1 MELDIDFLS
10 QRGDIDV
17 LVYTEDMELV
27 RSEITGTDG
36 HRILLDNT
44 LPSGEF
50 FVQIAL
56 FGSGE
61 NQYRL
66 NLMEN

>member
-1 MELDIDFLS
+1 
-10 QRGDIDV
+10 
-17 LVYTEDMELV
+17 MELV

-36 HRILLDNT
+36 HRILLDNE
-44 LPSGEF
+44 LPSGDF

-61 NQYRL
+61 NEYRL